1 MKEIIESTTKFV
13 LVIIIIA
20 IITLSFLQIKVEEP
34 LNNIALMVVTFYFW
48 QKVGESKTA
57 KKLDE
62 ENPSI

>member
-34 LNNIALMVVTFYFW
+34 LNNIALMVVTFYF
-48 QKVGESKTA
+48 
-57 KKLDE
+57 
-62 ENPSI
+62 